1 MLEEK
6 RASPSRK
13 IEKGLAIG
21 AGARVLAL
29 RFLLRG
35 TILAVAI
42 PEGGRPNMQIL
53 DERWR
58 RITDREQAL
67 LERLVGFLE
76 DFGSPLDDV
85 SLVRRKLTDLEE
97 LFLLVI
103 VGEFNSGKSA
113 FINALL
119 GDELSREGVTPTTD
133 RMTVLKHGEE
143 AIERE
148 RREGILEK
156 EHPNDFLR
164 EVAIVDTPGTNAIIR
179 HHEELSRGFVPR
191 SDLVLFVTSSDRPF
205 TESERE
211 YLELIRD
218 WGKKI
223 VLIINKVDLLG
234 EGTEVEQVRSFV
246 EGGIRSALGLTPP
259 IFLVSALLARKAKA
273 ATSIIERDALL
284 KASGFDELERY
295 ITDLLDEE
303 GRVRLKLESPLGV
316 VEELDRR
323 YRAAVEERLSLLEE
337 DFRTSE
343 NVESQLD
350 LYKEDM
356 KRDFASRMAEI
367 ENIIHSMNERGDA
380 WLEENIRLMNFR
392 ELLRQEKVRERFE
405 REVVADA
412 EELIDER
419 VDELID
425 WMVERNL
432 KQWRAIVEYVERR
445 RQARYDE
452 RLIGDVGDRF
462 EYNRGR
468 LLQSVGKNATNV
480 VQRYDRERESEE
492 LAASIQGAVAQAAAL
507 EVGALGI
514 GAVVVALATTRFL
527 DATGIIAAAI
537 IAGYGLF
544 ILPNR
549 RRKARREFR
558 ETTGSMRARL
568 SEVVGMQFGVELNRS
583 FERMRDAIAPYT
595 RFVRTEHARMSEAH
609 LTLSD
614 LGGEVDALRD
624 EIAAPGVGPGRQPP
638 PGA

>member
-1 MLEEK
+1 M
-6 RASPSRK
+6 R
-13 IEKGLAIG
+13 
-21 AGARVLAL
+21 
-29 RFLLRG
+29 
-35 TILAVAI
+35 
-42 PEGGRPNMQIL
+42 IL
-53 DERWR
+53 DERQEALV
-58 RITDREQAL
+58 DRERAL
-67 LERLVGFLE
+67 LERFIAFLK
-76 DFGSPLDDV
+76 DFGAPSEDV
-85 SLVRRKLTDLEE
+85 ELLRRALSDIED

-119 GDELSREGVTPTTD
+119 GAGLSEEGVTPTTS
-133 RMTVLKHGEE
+133 RITILRHSQEPV
-143 AIERE
+143 ERE
-148 RREGILEK
+148 RREGVLERGY
-156 EHPNDFLR
+156 PNAFLR
-164 EVAIVDTPGTNAIIR
+164 EIAIVDTPGTNAIIR

-191 SDLVLFVTSSDRPF
+191 SDLVLFVTSAERPL

-211 YLELIRD
+211 YLELIRG

-223 VLIINKVDLLG
+223 VLIINKADLLG

-284 KASGFDELERY
+284 KASGFEELERY

-303 GRVRLKLESPLGV
+303 GRVRLKLESPLGG
-316 VEELDRR
+316 VEELERR
-323 YRAAVEERLSLLEE
+323 YSAAVEERLSLLEE

-343 NVESQLD
+343 NVESQLE

-367 ENIIHSMNERGDA
+367 ENIIHSLNERGDA

-419 VDELID
+419 VGELID

-462 EYNRGR
+462 EYNRGQ
-468 LLQSVGKNATNV
+468 LLQSVGKNAASV
-480 VQRYDRERESEE
+480 VQRYDRKRESEQ
-492 LAASIQGAVAQAAAL
+492 LASSIQGAVTQTAAL
-507 EVGALGI
+507 EVGAVGI
-514 GAVVVALATTRFL
+514 GTVVVALATTRFL

-544 ILPNR
+544 VLPNR

-558 ETTGSMRARL
+558 EKTDSLRARL
-568 SEVVGMQFGVELNRS
+568 GEVVGRQFDAELNRS
-583 FERMRDAIAPYT
+583 VERMRDAIAPYT
-595 RFVRTEHARMSEAH
+595 RFVRTEYARMSEARRA
-609 LTLSD
+609 LSD
-614 LGGEVDALRD
+614 LSGEVEALKG
-624 EIAAPGVGPGRQPP
+624 EIAAPGVGPGPQPR
-638 PGA
+638 PGG